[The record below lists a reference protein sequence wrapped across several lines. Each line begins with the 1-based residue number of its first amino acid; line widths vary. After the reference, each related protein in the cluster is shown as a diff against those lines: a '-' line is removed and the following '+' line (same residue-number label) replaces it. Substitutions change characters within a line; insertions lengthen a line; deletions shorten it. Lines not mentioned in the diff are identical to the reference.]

1 MPTRA
6 CPSTSPPLVSV
17 PSAGFQGC
25 CALHSAP
32 RKGAGEPSVW
42 GHLLGLF
49 PPVVV
54 QDGLRARAQAQPQAK
69 QAAGHHLLPG
79 HWCQVQLVLPHWA
92 GIIMPQLIF
101 QRLGLSPLS
110 FPLASSSGLNQSLI
124 TTLAQRSQVLF
135 PLSRNSAD
143 ARLAHWPCLL
153 AGSLGKLHCDCFR
166 GSLTHSRDGRILSFE
181 SD

>member
-124 TTLAQRSQVLF
+124 TTPAE
-135 PLSRNSAD
+135 
-143 ARLAHWPCLL
+143 RLP
-153 AGSLGKLHCDCFR
+153 GP
-166 GSLTHSRDGRILSFE
+166 LSFE
-181 SD
+181 QEQCRCQVGPLALPPRGLTWEAAL